1 MLKYMG
7 ANMLVEDM
15 ARSRYFY
22 EQLLG
27 QKMKV
32 DFGPNVAFEGDFSIH
47 LRSHFEELLGDA
59 PRYPITQKSH
69 SCELTFESD
78 EIEALYQRLQQAR
91 VEFMHGVQEQ
101 PWGQLVMRLY
111 DPDGHLLEIGETMDG
126 VIVRMYRQGVA
137 AERIQ
142 AVTGMPLETVE
153 RLIQAQGST

>member
-59 PRYPITQKSH
+59 PRYPIT
-69 SCELTFESD
+69 
-78 EIEALYQRLQQAR
+78 
-91 VEFMHGVQEQ
+91 
-101 PWGQLVMRLY
+101 
-111 DPDGHLLEIGETMDG
+111 
-126 VIVRMYRQGVA
+126 
-137 AERIQ
+137 
-142 AVTGMPLETVE
+142 
-153 RLIQAQGST
+153 